1 MTLPLLGTLKLR
13 GRLTLYVTLLAI
25 APLIVLNWLGIS
37 TTRELMQ
44 RQVRDMLHIE
54 AEGLKDLVEA
64 SLAEHETSVRGWAED
79 VLLRE
84 ALLSDSYRR
93 SDAVLERLQLRYTNF
108 TGLVLF
114 TDDGRAVS
122 ASTPALLDSF
132 VGREEA
138 VRNAV
143 WFRAAQ
149 EGRFTSETLLEED
162 PVFGM
167 QVLHLSAPVMEERGG
182 RRLGVLLAA
191 YDWGQI
197 GGVMRAS
204 LDRARSR
211 GHESFALV
219 VRAPGGQ
226 RLIDTRGANAHE
238 VPGAVQVDAFNDKGD
253 IQDVGDGWRFTA
265 MADPQEIY
273 REVDQLGSVV
283 VGLTLGVMALAAL
296 AAFLL
301 ARTIAQP
308 ITRLNEAMRHIV
320 REGDLSQ
327 KLTVDSRDEVGELAT
342 SFMQLVGNL
351 RETTQSLQRG
361 TRVLTDTVAELT
373 RASTQ
378 QEQNVSRQASALQQT
393 QVTAQEIKQT
403 SILAAEKAETVL
415 QVATRAD
422 KLGSTSTQA
431 LGASMAGFQALR
443 EQAMEMVERISRLN
457 ERAQQIGGITE
468 AVKSMA
474 DRSNMLALNA
484 AIEAVRSGEHGK
496 GFAVVAKEIRTLAN
510 QSINSTDQVR
520 GILEDIGQAI
530 KDTVKLSE
538 QGQTRVEQ
546 GLVQAR
552 TSGESLQALTDIVQ
566 DSMGSVRQIA
576 GAVSQQNAGITQI
589 FTAVTDLSG
598 MMNDTLEGLQA
609 TQRVT
614 RALQEVS
621 DQMEKVARSYR
632 V

>member
-25 APLIVLNWLGIS
+25 APLIVLNWMGIT

-64 SLAEHETSVRGWAED
+64 ALAEHETSVRGWAED
-79 VLLRE
+79 LHLRD
-84 ALLSDSYRR
+84 ALVADSYER
-93 SDAVLERLQLRYTNF
+93 SNEVLERLQLRHTNF

-114 TDDGRAVS
+114 NDEGRAVS
-122 ASTPALLDSF
+122 ASTPALLESF
-132 VGREEA
+132 LGHEEV
-138 VRNAV
+138 VRNAP
-143 WFRAAQ
+143 WFLKAQ

-167 QVLHLSAPVMEERGG
+167 QVLHLAAPVLESRGG

-204 LDRARSR
+204 LDRARGR

-219 VRAPGGQ
+219 VRAPGG
-226 RLIDTRGANAHE
+226 RRIFDSRGANAQE
-238 VPGAVQVDAFNDKGD
+238 VPNAVTVEAFNEKGD
-253 IQDVGDGWRFTA
+253 IQDVGDGWLFVA
-265 MADPQEIY
+265 MADPEEVY
-273 REVDQLGSVV
+273 REVDQVGRVV
-283 VGLTLGVMALAAL
+283 VGLTVLVVALAAL

-301 ARTIAQP
+301 ARTIAHP
-308 ITRLNEAMRHIV
+308 ITRLNEAMRYII

-351 RETTQSLQRG
+351 RETTLSLQRG
-361 TRVLTDTVAELT
+361 TRVLTDTVEELT
-373 RASTQ
+373 RASGQ

-403 SILAAEKAETVL
+403 SLLAAEKADTVL
-415 QVATRAD
+415 QVATRAE

-431 LGASMAGFQALR
+431 LDASMTGFQALR
-443 EQAMEMVERISRLN
+443 DQTLDMVERINQLQ
-457 ERAQQIGGITE
+457 ERAKQIGGITD
-468 AVKSMA
+468 AVKSLA

-496 GFAVVAKEIRTLAN
+496 GFGVVAKEIRTLAN
-510 QSINSTDQVR
+510 QSIRSTEQVR
-520 GILEDIGQAI
+520 GILEDISQAI
-530 KDTVKLSE
+530 LATVTLSE

-552 TSGESLQALTDIVQ
+552 TSGESLQALTAIVQ
-566 DSMGSVRQIA
+566 DSMGAVRQIA

-589 FTAVTDLSG
+589 FTAVTDMSG

-621 DQMEKVARSYR
+621 DQMQKVARSYR